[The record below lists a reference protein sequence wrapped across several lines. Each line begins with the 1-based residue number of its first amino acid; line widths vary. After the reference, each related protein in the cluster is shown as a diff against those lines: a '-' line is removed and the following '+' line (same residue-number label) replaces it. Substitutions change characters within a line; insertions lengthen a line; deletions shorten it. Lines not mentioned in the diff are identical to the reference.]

1 MRIKFFLCTLFL
13 LLFNLTAFTQSVY
26 HVQYKTN
33 PAAEPGTYNALFV
46 RYDDGTGLIRLK
58 YIPDHGKD
66 SMLVQ
71 MSVQEQYEDMKE
83 DNLPDNMLFYKLL
96 NPEFIYGTVNSDF
109 KPSLICFRLD
119 SVSEMYEPLGIISA
133 AEFNDSNKKIFG
145 IAGQEGLNGTMQNNE
160 KRIIP
165 FISVNF
171 IDNKDLT
178 KNLVLQYFTAKDDF
192 YKNLF
197 GPGTRGLT
205 IEERNTRMILLA
217 VANIKDSLIGNACLM
232 DMNRMVES
240 FREIAFFLGIKFEY
254 ITVSGN
260 SYNKKMVEDAIKSIT
275 PNSNDIVVFYY
286 SGHGF
291 RKPKDKR
298 PFPYIDL
305 RPVPDNSYMVNSLN
319 MEDIFTSIKKKGAR
333 FNLVLSDCCNT
344 EVSATNAVS
353 PPIPQKRG
361 PGITWSTE
369 NCRALFLNP
378 RPMSI
383 LATAADA
390 GQRATSNNKFGGFFS
405 YFFKEA
411 VENNFSY
418 FKTNV
423 NWTQLLT
430 DVKKQ
435 TAFKADHTYCDRP
448 FIPANICV
456 QYPNYKIKYGRF

>member
-1 MRIKFFLCTLFL
+1 MRIRFCLCTLFL
-13 LLFNLTAFTQSVY
+13 LLINLAAFNQSVY
-26 HVQYKTN
+26 DVRFKTD
-33 PAAEPGTYNALFV
+33 AVAESGTYNALFV

-58 YIPDHGKD
+58 YTPGSGKD
-66 SMLVQ
+66 SMLVE
-71 MSVQEQYEDMKE
+71 MNVQEQYEDIGA

-96 NPEFIYGTVNSDF
+96 NPEFIYGSGNSNF
-109 KPSLICFRLD
+109 KPFLICFKLD
-119 SVSEMYEPLGIISA
+119 SISGMYEPLGIISA
-133 AEFNDSNKKIFG
+133 AAFNDTNKKTFEIVDEG
-145 IAGQEGLNGTMQNNE
+145 GLNTGIQKNVKM
-160 KRIIP
+160 IIP
-165 FISVNF
+165 FISVDF

-205 IEERNTRMILLA
+205 TEERNTRMILLA

-291 RKPKDKR
+291 RKANDKR

-305 RPVPDNSYMVNSLN
+305 RPVPDKTYMVNSLN

-344 EVSATNAVS
+344 EVTATNAVS

-378 RPMSI
+378 RPMSV

-405 YFFKEA
+405 YFFKES

-418 FKTNV
+418 FKANV

-456 QYPNYKIKYGRF
+456 QYPNYKIQYGRF